1 MHLMSMPSPFIV
13 AGGGADCHL
22 HVFCGDRFILFGKRC
37 VGDYSSLMS
46 PALMILA

>member
-22 HVFCGDRFILFGKRC
+22 HVFCGDRFMNGLATLAAS
-37 VGDYSSLMS
+37 YSASDALATI
-46 PALMILA
+46 PA